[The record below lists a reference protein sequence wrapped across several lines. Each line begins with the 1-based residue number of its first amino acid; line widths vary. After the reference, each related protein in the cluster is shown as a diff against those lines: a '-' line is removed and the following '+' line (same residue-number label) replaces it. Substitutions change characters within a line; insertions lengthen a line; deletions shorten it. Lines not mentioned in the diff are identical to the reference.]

1 MVVFTCLKKAFY
13 VYCKD
18 ILSVK
23 VAALTMLT
31 ASNGVYMF
39 TPWAPPPITKRVD
52 IVVDACGLEVVEVA
66 KFVVAVFF
74 EDPVSKCVEF
84 YLF

>member
-1 MVVFTCLKKAFY
+1 MVVFTCLKRLMY
-13 VYCKD
+13 ICKD

-39 TPWAPPPITKRVD
+39 TPWTPPPVTKRVD

-66 KFVVAVFF
+66 KFVVAVFV

>member
-1 MVVFTCLKKAFY
+1 MY
-13 VYCKD
+13 ICKD

-39 TPWAPPPITKRVD
+39 TPWTPPPVTKRVD
-52 IVVDACGLEVVEVA
+52 IVVDVCGLEVVEVA